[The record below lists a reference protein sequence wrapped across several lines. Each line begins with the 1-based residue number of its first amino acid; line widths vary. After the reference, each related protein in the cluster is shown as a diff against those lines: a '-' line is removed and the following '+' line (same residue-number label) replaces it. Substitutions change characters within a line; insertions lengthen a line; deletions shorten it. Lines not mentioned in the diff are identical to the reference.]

1 MSINGDNRLDGI
13 ALINLSKGALRI
25 NLEEANA
32 INGSLMGIAGYRH
45 LYGDNVPFADF
56 MSAKDKHGKKDPAAK
71 VAMLATSIKNPDSAN
86 EELIALT
93 PEVLGDFA
101 SRVANHYKSNVGVG
115 YGICSKLVFNAA
127 DVAAKGPSAELNILT
142 EACLIAW
149 RLLYEGLGLSGYS
162 REAYNVFDI
171 INKASVDT
179 KALQVALIGQ
189 SVEVVFE
196 DKTVWTTRDLCVS
209 GAEILSQAAPFS
221 SLDLNVGVYTA
232 IIAARTTTRTIAK
245 LEGFGKEPSTWW
257 TAVIPSSIKYG
268 TLRRI
273 SQGDDRVAELYSIEE
288 EAELILNDEFV
299 AKPLTRYF
307 QEMIVVDEAFTNQL
321 LGNVANDVSAFHTT
335 ISSAKAAMKDI

>member
-13 ALINLSKGALRI
+13 ALINLSKGGMRI
-25 NLEEANA
+25 NADEANA

-93 PEVLGDFA
+93 PAVLGDFA

-127 DVAAKGPSAELNILT
+127 DVAAKGPSAELNTLT
-142 EACLIAW
+142 EACLVAW

-162 REAYNVFDI
+162 REAFNVYNI
-171 INKASVDT
+171 IDKASVDT
-179 KALQVALIGQ
+179 KALQVALIGE

-196 DKTVWTTRDLCVS
+196 DPTVWTTRDLCVS
-209 GAEILSQAAPFS
+209 GAQVLSEAAPFNTLN
-221 SLDLNVGVYTA
+221 LDVSVFQA
-232 IIAARTTTRTIAK
+232 IIASRTITRTVAK
-245 LEGFGKEPSTWW
+245 LEGFGKEPSKWW
-257 TAVIPSSIKYG
+257 AQVIPATIKYG

-273 SQGDDRVAELYSIEE
+273 SQGDDRVVELYSAQD
-288 EAELILNDEFV
+288 EADLASNDEFI

-307 QEMIVVDEAFTNQL
+307 QESIVVDEAFANQL
-321 LGNVANDVSAFHTT
+321 LGNVADQVSAFHTT
-335 ISSAKAAMKDI
+335 ISAAKAQMMDN